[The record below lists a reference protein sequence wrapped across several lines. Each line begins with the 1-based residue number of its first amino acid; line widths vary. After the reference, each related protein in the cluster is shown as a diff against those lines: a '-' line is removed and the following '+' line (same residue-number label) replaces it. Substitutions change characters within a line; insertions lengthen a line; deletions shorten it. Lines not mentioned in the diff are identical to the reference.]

1 MSYNYYTYNP
11 LNLGPSLFS
20 LPQQPDN
27 FYETL
32 KMKELKELCRAA
44 NLSPTGLKQ
53 VLIDRL
59 LNESTSFLYARE
71 KRHVGHITNKALGEL
86 CRSREIKKSGNR
98 YELILRLIQHDNNAD
113 NKANKSSTASSSTNK
128 LKRSGGSTTAATT
141 KKPKPSRSQV
151 VYNKIQRKIASA
163 STNKK
168 YNSHWGSKTH
178 SEDVYELLNETLQK
192 EVASKNNMIEK
203 KPKVA
208 LEIAKGAFTALSV
221 RVAYIYIYQ
230 IIRYYQSIILT

>member
-221 RVAYIYIYQ
+221 RVAYIYIYIKSFV
-230 IIRYYQSIILT
+230 IINNLSS